1 MGQTNWEVYLGM
13 RKASSFHESSENTE
27 ACWFYVRWT
36 DGLLKMIV
44 VIVIVF
50 MLIIVFWCL
59 LIFYNKLTFAI
70 FVPCDWCLWW
80 SQTFFCG
87 SRWAAVGDMEGSLL
101 LELSSRPDNVRI
113 HFGGRVVFHILY
125 WLLGNFQDCI
135 MAWNSG
141 CCQDTWGGI
150 VHWWWQSVGWSTYA
164 ICCFIHVNYSIGYW
178 VLNFYPRSGFRFLLG
193 SRKFVVSNVAFNALK
208 MVELKHCI

>member
-1 MGQTNWEVYLGM
+1 MVPNYILELSQVH
-13 RKASSFHESSENTE
+13 ASFWAYMIWIIEKLMTSLLS
-27 ACWFYVRWT
+27 VRWT

-113 HFGGRVVFHILY
+113 HFGGRVVFCYELFLNWFLESFLI
-125 WLLGNFQDCI
+125 G
-135 MAWNSG
+135 
-141 CCQDTWGGI
+141 
-150 VHWWWQSVGWSTYA
+150 
-164 ICCFIHVNYSIGYW
+164 HVS
-178 VLNFYPRSGFRFLLG
+178 PKFRY
-193 SRKFVVSNVAFNALK
+193 
-208 MVELKHCI
+208 M